1 MKKKVLCLIILSL
14 IIFSL
19 ISIPAFAASSGNL
32 NGILTWT
39 LDDNGT
45 LTISGRG
52 AMPEWTHSSAMPW
65 FSSKNSIK
73 TIIIED
79 GVTSI
84 GKYAFYECY
93 NVKNVTIPNSV
104 TNISECAFYYCKNLE
119 NIVVP
124 SSVTTIQSYAFA
136 HCNSFTSIPI
146 PNSVTSLGGGVFSY
160 CNSLKNI
167 DWTNNIESIPY
178 GTFMGCENLESVTI
192 QNNVRTIGEDAFYGC
207 NKLSNIKMPCS
218 LRLIDDYAFSN
229 CIALKSII
237 IPNGVSE
244 IGDEAFSNCS
254 NLKYLT
260 LPSTLRTVKGYVF
273 YKCTSISDVYYG
285 GTEEE
290 WDNISFFNI
299 GTYLENA
306 TMHYSVKSMDVAYVV
321 RGTETRIRIAIEG
334 QKEGNLIV
342 ASYEDGNK
350 LIDLELLS
358 TTSDLIS
365 IVSTPECA
373 KYIKIM
379 WWDFGTLK
387 PYLDE
392 FVIEL

>member
-1 MKKKVLCLIILSL
+1 MRKKVLCLIILSL

-19 ISIPAFAASSGNL
+19 ISIPVLAASSGNL

-52 AMPEWTHSSAMPW
+52 AMPEWTYSSAMPW
-65 FSSKNSIK
+65 WSSKNSIK

-104 TNISECAFYYCKNLE
+104 TNISEYAFYYCKNLE
-119 NIVVP
+119 NILIP

-167 DWTNNIESIPY
+167 DWNNNIESIPY
-178 GTFMGCENLESVTI
+178 GTFMCCENLESVTI
-192 QNNVRTIGEDAFYGC
+192 QNNVRTIGESAFYGC
-207 NKLSNIKMPCS
+207 NKLSNVKMPCS
-218 LRLIDDYAFSN
+218 LRIIYDYAFSN
-229 CIALKSII
+229 CTALKSIT
-237 IPNGVSE
+237 IPNGVTE
-244 IGDEAFSNCS
+244 IGDEAFSKCS

-273 YKCTSISDVYYG
+273 YKCSISDVYYG
-285 GTEEE
+285 GTEED
-290 WDNISFFNI
+290 WNNVSFYNI

-306 TMHYSVKSMDVAYVV
+306 TMHYSVKSMDVAYVIK
-321 RGTETRIRIAIEG
+321 GTETRIKIVLEG
-334 QKEGNLIV
+334 QKEGSVIV
-342 ASYEDGNK
+342 ASYEDENK

-358 TTSDLIS
+358 TTSSLIS
-365 IVSTPECA
+365 IVSTPETA
-373 KYIKIM
+373 KHIKIM
-379 WWDFGTLK
+379 WWEFGTLK
-387 PYLDE
+387 PYLDAII
-392 FVIEL
+392 IEL